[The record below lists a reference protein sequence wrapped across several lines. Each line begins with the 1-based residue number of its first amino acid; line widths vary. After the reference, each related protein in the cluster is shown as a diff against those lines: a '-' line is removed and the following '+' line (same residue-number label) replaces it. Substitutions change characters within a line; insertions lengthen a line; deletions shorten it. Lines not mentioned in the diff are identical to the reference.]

1 MEVLWASPFLRS
13 PVTGTIPTINPLNP
27 HEFHVF
33 HSCQVSYQSQE
44 VTELKAIIE
53 EQVTMGSTHPTFC
66 GYLVLNNLRRLHKGS
81 PTSPWHSEELP
92 PHTMSTTW
100 HHAKQVTCWRTR
112 ELLSSG
118 YLQRAAC
125 LPWSRWD
132 LTPEHSIQLLGGT
145 RGLRCHSNS
154 RIDLVR
160 NGDPVEPPGQGQL
173 VLLLSQVAFCK
184 LPGRRGGSRSP
195 RFDGGAMIKRRRC
208 FPQWS
213 LLLKDVSSC
222 NFTHGVAWCLVLQ
235 NKWHLEALRP

>member
-81 PTSPWHSEELP
+81 PPHPGTHRNCHLTPWAQLGTMGNRWSVGAHVSLWALITCRELHAPHGADGTSPQNTP
-92 PHTMSTTW
+92 YN
-100 HHAKQVTCWRTR
+100 CWR
-112 ELLSSG
+112 
-118 YLQRAAC
+118 
-125 LPWSRWD
+125 
-132 LTPEHSIQLLGGT
+132 GT
-145 RGLRCHSNS
+145 RGHRCHSNS

-184 LPGRRGGSRSP
+184 LPDMRRGGSRSP

-208 FPQWS
+208 FPQPS

-222 NFTHGVAWCLVLQ
+222 NFTHGVA
-235 NKWHLEALRP
+235 